1 MQQVLKKLVVPFV
14 LLSLIGHSVAVPTVT
29 PITPEVINITARS
42 TSLSLGRRAE
52 PEESYSYSLIGC
64 YDEMQY
70 PVRVLNHQIVD
81 WDKKDITSCVKAC
94 FNSGPPTGLFGP
106 HHLFAGVVNGD
117 QCWCDSAMNVNAQRV
132 DQNRCNHLCAN
143 NPEYYC
149 GGSREYQL
157 YFFGDTG
164 LNPVTLNPA
173 QPPSVG
179 QGTGYYQF
187 KGCWRDDPSN
197 RIFRGSS
204 YAGPEVTPLYCSHLC
219 WAHGFLYSGVEF
231 GRECFCDNTL
241 ERAGSAVSPTN
252 CNQACEF
259 DSTLACGAPNY
270 LQIYQA
276 NTRRPGF

>member
-94 FNSGPPTGLFGP
+94 FNS
-106 HHLFAGVVNGD
+106 
-117 QCWCDSAMNVNAQRV
+117 
-132 DQNRCNHLCAN
+132 
-143 NPEYYC
+143 
-149 GGSREYQL
+149 
-157 YFFGDTG
+157 GDTG